1 MFKPTDKKN
10 YLISGFFI
18 SALLIVVMVTVFMLN
33 KENPFFSS
41 KVYVK
46 TEVKSAQN
54 LKDGAAVQLRGIKV
68 GSIQQINFK
77 NLETLEITLGV
88 NEKYREWIKKD
99 SVITFKT
106 QGVLGDKFLEISGG
120 TPEAQTVS
128 DGDLLVTNEGSQID
142 HIITKGEDLVVA
154 AGSILTKVDKL
165 LANVEEKRFER
176 ILMNM
181 ESLTANTNKVMTTLN
196 DKNLGAAI
204 GNMKTA
210 SDSMTRVTKR
220 IEDGPGTLHALIYD
234 QGLHEDLRSLVGG
247 ANRSKVLK
255 FFIRES
261 IKKNDSN

>member
-10 YLISGFFI
+10 YLVSGFFI
-18 SALLIVVMVTVFMLN
+18 SILLLVVMVTIFMLN
-33 KENPFFSS
+33 KENPILSS
-41 KVYVK
+41 KVLIK

-68 GSIQQINFK
+68 GSIKSIEFK
-77 NLETLEITLGV
+77 NLETLVITLGV
-88 NEKYREWIKKD
+88 TEKYREWIKKD

-106 QGVLGDKFLEISGG
+106 QGVLGDKFMEISGG
-120 TPEAQTVS
+120 SPEAAMINE
-128 DGDLLVTNEGSQID
+128 GDILVTNEGSQID
-142 HIITKGEDLVVA
+142 HIITKSEDLVVT
-154 AGSILTKVDKL
+154 AGSIMTKVDKL

-176 ILMNM
+176 ILQNM

-204 GNMKTA
+204 GNIKTA
-210 SDSMTRVTKR
+210 SDSMSRVTKR
-220 IEDGPGTLHALIYD
+220 IEEGPGTLHALIYD

-255 FFIRES
+255 YFIRES
-261 IKKNDSN
+261 IKKNDNN